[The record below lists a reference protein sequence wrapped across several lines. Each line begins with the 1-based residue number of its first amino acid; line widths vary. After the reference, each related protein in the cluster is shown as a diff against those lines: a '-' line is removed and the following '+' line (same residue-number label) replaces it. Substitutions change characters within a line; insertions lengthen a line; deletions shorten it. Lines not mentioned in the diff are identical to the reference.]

1 MGKRTWNHEESRHA
15 FMTEPKRTTRLA
27 PSPTGPL
34 HLGNARS
41 LLLCWAI
48 GRARDWRVL
57 LRMEDLDGERC
68 TLESES
74 MILEDLHWLGLDW
87 DDEMIRQSDD
97 VERHRRALQTAS
109 EAGTIFQC
117 ARSRKDLRETSE
129 ALNAPHEGGPKAR
142 STYEMRPDHRTSYR
156 FMPGE
161 HNHRA
166 TIAPG
171 PLIIEDEIVGR
182 YECDPLDIFGD
193 PIVWTRRDTPSYQLA
208 VVLDDAHHGVTD
220 VIRGEDLLPSAALQ
234 TRLAELFGVP
244 SPRWWHVPLLRNHE
258 GRRLAKRD
266 EDETLSQMRA
276 RGIPKHNVIQHLSA
290 SCGMNEPYPATA
302 REFAE
307 QIDHESIITWSKKLR
322 LDGGDRLPEDF
333 EDRLKEPP

>member
-1 MGKRTWNHEESRHA
+1 MNES
-15 FMTEPKRTTRLA
+15 TRTTRLA

-68 TLESES
+68 NLEYES
-74 MILEDLHWLGLDW
+74 VILEDLNWLGLDW
-87 DDEMIRQSDD
+87 DDDMIRQSNDI
-97 VERHRRALQTAS
+97 ERHRESLRSAT
-109 EAGTIFQC
+109 EAGMIFQC
-117 ARSRKDLRETSE
+117 ARSRKNLRETSE
-129 ALNAPHEGGPKAR
+129 ALSAPHEGGPKAR
-142 STYEMRPDHRTSYR
+142 STFEMRPNDRNAYR
-156 FMPGE
+156 FSPGE

-171 PLIIEDEIVGR
+171 PVIIDDQIMGR
-182 YECDPLDIFGD
+182 HECDPLDVFGD

-220 VIRGEDLLPSAALQ
+220 VIRGEDLLSSAALQ
-234 TRLAELFGVP
+234 TRLAELLGVS

-266 EDETLSQMRA
+266 DDETLSQMRD
-276 RGIPKHNVIQHLSA
+276 RGIRSHHVIQHLSA
-290 SCGMNEPYPATA
+290 GCGMSEPYPTIA

-307 QIDHESIITWSKKLR
+307 HIDHDSIITWSKKTS

-333 EDRLKEPP
+333 ENRLKEPP